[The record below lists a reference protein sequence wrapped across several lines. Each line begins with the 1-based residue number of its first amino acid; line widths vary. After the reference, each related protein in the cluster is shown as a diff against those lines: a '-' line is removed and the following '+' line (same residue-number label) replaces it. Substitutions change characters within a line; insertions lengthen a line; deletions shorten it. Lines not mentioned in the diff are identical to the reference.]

1 MRGVSDVRWGAKLT
15 TNLTGNDA
23 TWWNQGN
30 YVEIQGFEITGSGA
44 LGIYNEGSFTRII
57 DNTVQRVGL
66 TGIDVINTIPDI
78 RSNVVADTDL
88 DKGVDTSI
96 LVNSA
101 QDQGRVDC
109 NTLSGNP
116 TAVSTASPCRDT

>member
-1 MRGVSDVRWGAKLT
+1 MYIGGETDHPRPVISGNSI
-15 TNLTGNDA
+15 TNMDGD
-23 TWWNQGN
+23 
-30 YVEIQGFEITGSGA
+30 
-44 LGIYNEGSFTRII
+44 GIYVDVNDSAPSGDVDDPTAWITRII

-88 DKGVDTSI
+88 DKGVDTGI

-116 TAVSTASPCRDT
+116 TAVQYAGNPDGKDP